1 MNPAKKKI
9 PVVSRHRYI
18 RRAEVAYSVLSF
30 INRLRRLAVMVEWLC
45 CLACTIKVRCSNR
58 GATRYR
64 MTLNNS
70 GMTVCLG
77 SPNDAH
83 WLSGGTLRQVGLLSR
98 ATASNSCR
106 KNIGLSKLSPDS
118 TLYRKAFFSKT
129 MEAKIIHIEL
139 SYKHVLKIKHFSC
152 HFSNNHIKFE

>member
-1 MNPAKKKI
+1 MMWGDYTKDRLVSSSIGNDCWFSCMNELNYRRMNLMIDSAKTF
-9 PVVSRHRYI
+9 SL
-18 RRAEVAYSVLSF
+18 RAPMA
-30 INRLRRLAVMVEWLC
+30 EWLC

-64 MTLNNS
+64 MTLDNS

-83 WLSGGTLRQVGLLSR
+83 WLSGGTLRQVILLSR

-106 KNIGLSKLSPDS
+106 KNIGLLTLSPDS
-118 TLYRKAFFSKT
+118 NQYRKARYSFFLFQDDGSQYYPHWT
-129 MEAKIIHIEL
+129 
-139 SYKHVLKIKHFSC
+139 
-152 HFSNNHIKFE
+152 